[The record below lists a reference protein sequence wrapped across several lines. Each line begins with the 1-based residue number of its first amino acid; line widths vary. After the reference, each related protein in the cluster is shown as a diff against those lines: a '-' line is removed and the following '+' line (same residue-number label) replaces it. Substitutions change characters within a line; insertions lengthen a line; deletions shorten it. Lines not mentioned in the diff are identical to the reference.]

1 MSATKDFLDKNQDYH
16 RIAYDILI
24 EIGAIREC
32 EIHSDYYYETY
43 SFDEKAI
50 YGICANKL
58 KEKYGEKHDFKIFYS
73 QISDIMKFANASSTC
88 PFCEKE

>member
-1 MSATKDFLDKNQDYH
+1 MSATKRIFEKVEDYR

-24 EIGAIREC
+24 EIGSIREC
-32 EIHSDYYYETY
+32 EFHSDYYYETF

-58 KEKYGEKHDFKIFYS
+58 KEKYGEHQDFKIFNS
-73 QISDIMKFANASSTC
+73 QISDIMKDASVSSTC
-88 PFCEKE
+88 PYCEKE